1 MDGNLFAAVFIAI
14 VAVAVFIQR
23 RRLAHM
29 QALTLGGSIRP
40 GCVIVEAVVL
50 LLIAV
55 GFAIAHFSGVS

>member
-1 MDGNLFAAVFIAI
+1 MGNLFAAIFLAL
-14 VAVAVFIQR
+14 VAAAVFIQR

-40 GCVIVEAVVL
+40 GCVIVEAIVL

-55 GFAIAHFSGVS
+55 IFAIVHFSGVS